1 VTGNAKTCIGVVRLI
16 DTNILV
22 YRVDPRDRLK
32 QQIAHDLLRDG
43 LSEDSVVLPHQ
54 AVIEFVAAASRPCRD
69 LDGEPLLP
77 LADALLE
84 AESLTR
90 QFRVLYP
97 DAHVLKNAMYGCATY
112 GMSWF
117 DAHLWAYAQCFGLAE
132 ILSEDFEHG
141 RHYGNVR
148 VVDPFIAGS
157 GQVQDLPPLY
167 QV

>member
-1 VTGNAKTCIGVVRLI
+1 MARLI

-22 YRVDPRDRLK
+22 YRIDPRDRFK
-32 QQIAHDLLRDG
+32 QRIAQELLREG
-43 LSEDSVVLPHQ
+43 LLENSVVLPHQ

-77 LADALLE
+77 LGDALLE

-90 QFRVLYP
+90 QFHVLYP
-97 DAHVLKNAMYGCATY
+97 DAHVLTTAMYGCATY

-117 DAHLWAYAQCFGLAE
+117 EAHLWAYAQCFGLGE
-132 ILSEDFEHG
+132 IISEDFQHG

-148 VVDPFIAGS
+148 VVNPFLAGS
-157 GQVQDLPPLY
+157 DQVRELPALY
-167 QV
+167 PA

>member
-1 VTGNAKTCIGVVRLI
+1 MDRLI

-22 YRVDPRDRLK
+22 YRIDPRDRLK
-32 QQIAHDLLRDG
+32 QQIAHDVLRDG
-43 LSEDSVVLPHQ
+43 LADDSVALPHQ

-77 LADALLE
+77 LPNALLE

-97 DAHVLKNAMYGCATY
+97 DARVLATATYGCATY

-117 DAHLWAYAQCFGLAE
+117 DAHLWAYAESFGLPE
-132 ILSEDFEHG
+132 ILSEDFQHG

-148 VVDPFIAGS
+148 VVNPFLAGS
-157 GQVQDLPPLY
+157 GQIQELPALY
-167 QV
+167 PA

>member
-1 VTGNAKTCIGVVRLI
+1 MDRLI

-22 YRVDPRDRLK
+22 YRIDPRDRFK
-32 QQIAHDLLRDG
+32 QQIAQELLRGG
-43 LSEDSVVLPHQ
+43 LLEDSVVLPHQ
-54 AVIEFVAAASRPCRD
+54 AVIEFVAAASKLCRD

-97 DAHVLKNAMYGCATY
+97 DANVLTTAMYGCATY
-112 GMSWF
+112 GLSWF

-132 ILSEDFEHG
+132 IISEDFQHG

-148 VVDPFIAGS
+148 VVNPFLGGSDP
-157 GQVQDLPPLY
+157 VQELPALY
-167 QV
+167 PA